1 MSIGIHDAKLA
12 RAPRHSLRPSDD
24 ARLAERVRGK
34 VAVRG
39 RDGHFE
45 LVRGVVKEGIDV
57 ADQQPQ
63 HLGMDVRI
71 CDRHTQLDM
80 HAGRREAGGR
90 GSAWRPAKEA
100 RLVVALSSV
109 RHEAQHDGIE
119 GHRHGD

>member
-1 MSIGIHDAKLA
+1 MSVGIDDAEFA
-12 RAPRHSLRPSDD
+12 RAPRHSLGPSDD

-45 LVRGVVKEGIDV
+45 LVRSVVEERVDV

-63 HLGMDVRI
+63 HLGMDVRM

-80 HAGRREAGGR
+80 HAGRRGAEGR
-90 GSAWRPAKEA
+90 GPAWRPAKEA
-100 RLVVALSSV
+100 RLVGALPSV
-109 RHEAQHDGIE
+109 RHEA
-119 GHRHGD
+119 